1 MENSRESENIEKLLA
16 DLDTISDKHSE
27 AMLFDKISKFI
38 QAEFEQKP
46 PNILLWEQAAFAF
59 IENYPDD
66 KSGWGTYFGPMY
78 TWTNKEEGE
87 MVKYPN
93 ISQITPEIISYWEWR
108 VRESKHPILKARYS
122 DLVWDFSE
130 KIIGRNPHYSFAQIC
145 IDSVIEIAD
154 KDLHKYETNV
164 IQKLKRALSL
174 ALTINDKDRIEKLK
188 DAIINYEKKIAEDD
202 KPGLWGFS
210 YELLVKDKK
219 ISLSKTEE
227 NEIITTLKQRFE
239 NLLKRENIW
248 AAQMA
253 TELLVDYY
261 KRKGETE
268 KVKNILLS
276 LGNMIEKKAEQA
288 SAHVGIAWL
297 EGLYHLYLQHGLKSE
312 AVKLSVKIIEVVEKG
327 TSELKKIETSIEIP
341 KKELDEFLNKLTEGD
356 IETVLGRIALH
367 YIPRKNDIVK
377 QLKNLS
383 QSAPLSFL
391 FARKIQDHRGRV
403 IASVGPLEEDLDGNI
418 IYQISQNMSFSAF
431 FLRDTIKILINKF
444 SLNTE
449 SIVSYLLASP
459 IFEKIRKDFLV
470 KGIKAYLAD
479 DFLVALHILI
489 PQIEASIRK
498 LAEKIGAPILKP
510 SRSGGF
516 NYKNLDD
523 LLTDKNIISV
533 LGEDMC
539 LYLRVLFSDPRG
551 WNLRNNVCH
560 GISPIETFNQMAADR
575 VFHVLL
581 CLALVREE
589 KDR

>member
-1 MENSRESENIEKLLA
+1 MDNNRESEKIKKFLI
-16 DLDTISDKHSE
+16 DLDTISDKLSE
-27 AMLFDKISKFI
+27 EEIHDRIYKFI
-38 QAEFEQKP
+38 QKEFKQKP
-46 PNILLWEQAAFAF
+46 PNTILWEKLAFSFA
-59 IENYPDD
+59 ENYSGD
-66 KSGWGTYFGPMY
+66 KSNWGTYFGPRL
-78 TWTNKEEGE
+78 TFLEEKEGK
-87 MVKYPN
+87 VIKYPD
-93 ISQITPEIISYWEWR
+93 ITEITPEIIHYWGQRAE
-108 VRESKHPILKARYS
+108 ESRHPILKARYS
-122 DLVWDFSE
+122 DLVWDFSK
-130 KIIGRNPHYSFAQIC
+130 KITGKNPHYSFVHIY
-145 IDSVIEIAD
+145 IDSVIEITD
-154 KDLHKYETNV
+154 KDLYNHKIHVT
-164 IQKLKRALSL
+164 QKLKRALFL
-174 ALTINDKDRIEKLK
+174 ALTINDKDRIEKLI

-219 ISLSKTEE
+219 ISLSKNKE

-248 AAQMA
+248 AAQMV

-268 KVKNILLS
+268 KVKGILLS

-288 SAHVGIAWL
+288 SAPVGITWL
-297 EGLYHLYLQHGLKSE
+297 EGLYHLYLQHGIKNE
-312 AVKLSVKIIEVVEKG
+312 ADKLLVKIIEIREKG
-327 TSELKKIETSIEIP
+327 ASELKKIETSIEIP
-341 KKELDEFLNKLTEGD
+341 KKELDDFLNKLTEGE
-356 IETVLGRIALH
+356 IETVLERIALY

-391 FARKIQDHRGRV
+391 FARKIQDHRGRI

-489 PQIEASIRK
+489 PQIEASIRN
-498 LAEKIGAPILKP
+498 LAEKIETPILKP

-516 NYKNLDD
+516 HYKNLDD

-533 LGEDMC
+533 LGEDMR
-539 LYLRVLFSDPRG
+539 LYLRVLLSDPRG

-560 GISPIETFNQMAADR
+560 GISPIESFNQMAADR
-575 VFHVLL
+575 TFHALL
-581 CLALVREE
+581 CLVLVREE
-589 KDR
+589 KD